1 MKNVGVYRGVMI
13 VEEAGGEYKC
23 FGTLFTKNEQALEV
37 YQGGFTT
44 FEEVCDYVD
53 EQYDKF
59 KIE

>member
-13 VEEAGGEYKC
+13 VEGAGGEYKC
-23 FGTLFTKNEQALEV
+23 FGTLFKNGGAFEV
-37 YQGGFTT
+37 YQNGFST

-59 KIE
+59 KID